1 MADSYQMAAAEIVG
15 KHLVAASRPDA
26 SEVIDDILDDDSI
39 SEFFDDDNIDNI
51 IDNDAVWML
60 RCRKNNLTPVICK
73 IQQLQK
79 EYPHDRNRILF
90 DSLKTL
96 VRSSIL
102 NGEHISLETSTF
114 NMLFADRITMSCP
127 DPIRDCVHRLNR
139 LNLRSSLFGYAKGT
153 SHDRYGAT
161 QNIRSDVDFVE
172 ITVIATLIGFA
183 QAEKWVS
190 DHDTKTYKP
199 M

>member
-1 MADSYQMAAAEIVG
+1 MADSYHMAAAEIVG
-15 KHLVAASRPDA
+15 KHRVAASRPDA
-26 SEVIDDILDDDSI
+26 SEIIGDVPDDADI

-96 VRSSIL
+96 VRNSIL
-102 NGEHISLETSTF
+102 HDEHISLKSRTGD
-114 NMLFADRITMSCP
+114 MLFADRITMSCP
-127 DPIRDCVHRLNR
+127 DPIRDCVHRLN
-139 LNLRSSLFGYAKGT
+139 LRSSLFGYAKGT
-153 SHDRYGAT
+153 SHDRYGAA
-161 QNIRSDVDFVE
+161 QNIRSDVDFVD
-172 ITVIATLIGFA
+172 ITVIATLIGYA

-190 DHDTKTYKP
+190 DHDTKTYKSL
-199 M
+199 

>member
-15 KHLVAASRPDA
+15 KHPVAASRPDA
-26 SEVIDDILDDDSI
+26 SEVIDDVLDDASI

-90 DSLKTL
+90 DSLKAL
-96 VRSSIL
+96 VRNSIL

-127 DPIRDCVHRLNR
+127 DPIRNCVHRLN
-139 LNLRSSLFGYAKGT
+139 LQSSLFGYAKGT

-161 QNIRSDVDFVE
+161 QNIRSDVVFVE
-172 ITVIATLIGFA
+172 ITVIATLIGLA
-183 QAEKWVS
+183 QATSGFW
-190 DHDTKTYKP
+190 DHATKTYKSL
-199 M
+199 